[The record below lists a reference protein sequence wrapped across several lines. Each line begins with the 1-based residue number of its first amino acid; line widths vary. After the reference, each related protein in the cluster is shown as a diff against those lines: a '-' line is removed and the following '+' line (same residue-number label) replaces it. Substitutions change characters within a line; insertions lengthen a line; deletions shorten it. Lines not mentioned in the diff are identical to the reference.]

1 MFGKLLKND
10 LKAQWHSMST
20 IFLCTFIVAI
30 AAELVTLTTD
40 SKPFSIVGGMI
51 VFIAMGFAC
60 IVVMIAA
67 AMIFSQTMF
76 GRAGYLTLSLPVK
89 TTTLLKSKT
98 ISALIWIFSVYALF
112 MGSLFLWIYQ
122 VQKTLGDE
130 MMESVESL
138 LSIFGVP
145 SFLTISVGVVFF
157 CISLAVIVLVIV
169 QALHLGITCSHIP
182 PVSKF
187 GNIGAIVIFFG
198 AFLAIQS
205 VTNAISDAIPF
216 GLVITSDTLKIT
228 GDIVTAKAM
237 AGGGAM
243 SIGVVGTILR
253 LVFAIAL
260 HYPTTYLIKHK
271 ISIK

>member
-30 AAELVTLTTD
+30 VAELVTITTD
-40 SKPFSIVGGMI
+40 SKPLSIVGGMI
-51 VFIAMGFAC
+51 VFVALGFAC
-60 IVVMIAA
+60 IVVLIAA
-67 AMIFSQTMF
+67 AMIFSKTMF

-98 ISALIWIFSVYALF
+98 VSGLIWIFSVYALF
-112 MGSLFLWIYQ
+112 MGSLFLWVYQ

-130 MMESVESL
+130 MMESVEDL

-169 QALHLGITCSHIP
+169 QALHLGITCSHIS
-182 PVSKF
+182 PVSKL
-187 GNIGAIVIFFG
+187 GNIGAIIIFFG
-198 AFLAIQS
+198 TFLIIQTI
-205 VTNAISDAIPF
+205 TNAISDAIPF
-216 GLVITSDTLKIT
+216 GLVITSDSLKIT
-228 GDIVTAKAM
+228 SDIVSAKAA
-237 AGGGAM
+237 AGSGAM

-253 LVFAIAL
+253 LICAVAL

>member
-20 IFLCTFIVAI
+20 IFLCTFIIAI

-51 VFIAMGFAC
+51 VFVAMGFAC
-60 IVVMIAA
+60 IVVMIAT

-98 ISALIWIFSVYALF
+98 ISGLIWIFTVYALF
-112 MGSLFLWIYQ
+112 IGSLFLWIYQ

-187 GNIGAIVIFFG
+187 GNIGAIIIFFG
-198 AFLAIQS
+198 VFLIIQS

-228 GDIVTAKAM
+228 SDIVSAKAM
-237 AGGGAM
+237 AGSGAM
-243 SIGVVGTILR
+243 SIGVVGTFLR
-253 LVFAIAL
+253 FICAIAL